1 MKRDYYE
8 ILGIAK
14 SASADEMKKSYRKV
28 AMQYH
33 PDRNPGDKSA
43 EEKFKQAAE
52 AYEILSDADKQYQKS
67 EYLNASKLYEEVL
80 KTSPSDL
87 TAQYNL
93 GVARFR
99 LNEIEEAT
107 EAFKKAL
114 GLSKDKSMSAK
125 IFYNLG
131 VAFLKSANYPEAIT
145 AFRNAMK
152 LNSEDRDCRENLQF
166 AIKQNKKQLNQ
177 KQQNSGM
184 SPKELKEQQKS
195 EQKLSKQ
202 AAEKILQSAQQE
214 ESRIRDSL
222 RSKKSSRQNSA
233 TKNW

>member
-1 MKRDYYE
+1 MKMLPPICLIFFISTSSAQNVNK
-8 ILGIAK
+8 IL
-14 SASADEMKKSYRKV
+14 
-28 AMQYH
+28 
-33 PDRNPGDKSA
+33 N
-43 EEKFKQAAE
+43 
-52 AYEILSDADKQYQKS
+52 DADKQYQKS
-67 EYLNASKLYEEVL
+67 EYLNASKLYEEAL
-80 KTSPSDL
+80 KKSSMDL

-99 LNEIEEAT
+99 LNETEGAT

-114 GLSKDKSMSAK
+114 SLSKDKSMSAK
-125 IFYNLG
+125 IFYNSG

-166 AIKQNKKQLNQ
+166 AINQYKKQLNQ
-177 KQQNSGM
+177 KQQNSGV

-214 ESRIRDSL
+214 ESRVRDSL
-222 RSKKSSRQNSA
+222 RSKKSSRQNRA
-233 TKNW
+233 TKDW

>member
-1 MKRDYYE
+1 MKMLPTICLIFFISTSSAQNVNK
-8 ILGIAK
+8 IL
-14 SASADEMKKSYRKV
+14 
-28 AMQYH
+28 
-33 PDRNPGDKSA
+33 N
-43 EEKFKQAAE
+43 
-52 AYEILSDADKQYQKS
+52 DADKQYQKS
-67 EYLNASKLYEEVL
+67 EYLNASKLYEEL
-80 KTSPSDL
+80 KKSSMDL

-99 LNEIEEAT
+99 LNETEGAT

-114 GLSKDKSMSAK
+114 SLSKDKSMSAK
-125 IFYNLG
+125 IFYNSG

-166 AIKQNKKQLNQ
+166 AINQYKKQLNQ

-184 SPKELKEQQKS
+184 SPKESKEQQKS

-214 ESRIRDSL
+214 ESRVRDSL
-222 RSKKSSRQNSA
+222 RSKKSGRQNSA

>member
-1 MKRDYYE
+1 MKMLPT
-8 ILGIAK
+8 ICLIFFISTS
-14 SASADEMKKSYRKV
+14 SAQNVNK
-28 AMQYH
+28 
-33 PDRNPGDKSA
+33 
-43 EEKFKQAAE
+43 
-52 AYEILSDADKQYQKS
+52 ILSDADKQYQKS
-67 EYLNASKLYEEVL
+67 EYLNASKLYEEAL
-80 KTSPSDL
+80 KKSSMDL

-99 LNEIEEAT
+99 LNETEGAT

-114 GLSKDKSMSAK
+114 SLSRDKSMSAK
-125 IFYNLG
+125 IFYNSG

-166 AIKQNKKQLNQ
+166 AINQYKKQLNQ

-184 SPKELKEQQKS
+184 SPKELKEQQKI

>member
-1 MKRDYYE
+1 MKTLPA
-8 ILGIAK
+8 ICLIFFISTS
-14 SASADEMKKSYRKV
+14 SAQDVNK
-28 AMQYH
+28 
-33 PDRNPGDKSA
+33 
-43 EEKFKQAAE
+43 
-52 AYEILSDADKQYQKS
+52 ILSDADKQYQKS

-80 KTSPSDL
+80 KTSPADL

-114 GLSKDKSMSAK
+114 GLSKDRSMSAK

-131 VAFLKSANYPEAIT
+131 VAFLKSENYPEAIT

-166 AIKQNKKQLNQ
+166 AINQYKKQLSQ

>member
-1 MKRDYYE
+1 MKLLPTICLIFFISTSSAQNVNK
-8 ILGIAK
+8 IL
-14 SASADEMKKSYRKV
+14 
-28 AMQYH
+28 
-33 PDRNPGDKSA
+33 N
-43 EEKFKQAAE
+43 
-52 AYEILSDADKQYQKS
+52 DADKQYQKS
-67 EYLNASKLYEEVL
+67 EYLNASKLYEEAL
-80 KTSPSDL
+80 KKSSMDL

-99 LNEIEEAT
+99 LNETEGAT

-114 GLSKDKSMSAK
+114 SLSKDKSMSAK
-125 IFYNLG
+125 IFYNSG

-166 AIKQNKKQLNQ
+166 AINQYKKQLNQ

-184 SPKELKEQQKS
+184 SPKELKEQQKI

>member
-1 MKRDYYE
+1 MKMLPT
-8 ILGIAK
+8 ICLIFFISTS
-14 SASADEMKKSYRKV
+14 SAQNVNK
-28 AMQYH
+28 
-33 PDRNPGDKSA
+33 
-43 EEKFKQAAE
+43 
-52 AYEILSDADKQYQKS
+52 ILSDADKQYQKS
-67 EYLNASKLYEEVL
+67 EYLNASKLYEEAL
-80 KTSPSDL
+80 KKSSMDL

-99 LNEIEEAT
+99 LNETEGAT

-114 GLSKDKSMSAK
+114 SLSKDKSMSAK
-125 IFYNLG
+125 IFYNSG

-145 AFRNAMK
+145 AFRNALK

-166 AIKQNKKQLNQ
+166 AINQYKKQLNQ

-184 SPKELKEQQKS
+184 SPKESKEQQKI

-222 RSKKSSRQNSA
+222 RSKKSNRQNRA

>member
-1 MKRDYYE
+1 MKMLPT
-8 ILGIAK
+8 ICLIFFISTS
-14 SASADEMKKSYRKV
+14 SAQDVNK
-28 AMQYH
+28 
-33 PDRNPGDKSA
+33 
-43 EEKFKQAAE
+43 
-52 AYEILSDADKQYQKS
+52 ILSDADKQYQRS
-67 EYLNASKLYEEVL
+67 EYLNASKLYEEAL
-80 KTSPSDL
+80 KTSPADL

-99 LNEIEEAT
+99 LNEIEGAT

-166 AIKQNKKQLNQ
+166 AINQNKKQLNQ

-184 SPKELKEQQKS
+184 SQKELKEQQKS

-214 ESRIRDSL
+214 ESRVRDSL
-222 RSKKSSRQNSA
+222 RSKKSNRQNRA
-233 TKNW
+233 TKDW

>member
-1 MKRDYYE
+1 MKMLPA
-8 ILGIAK
+8 ICLIFFISTS
-14 SASADEMKKSYRKV
+14 SAQDVNK
-28 AMQYH
+28 
-33 PDRNPGDKSA
+33 
-43 EEKFKQAAE
+43 
-52 AYEILSDADKQYQKS
+52 ILSDADKQYQKS

-80 KTSPSDL
+80 KTSPADL

-99 LNEIEEAT
+99 LNEIEGAT

-145 AFRNAMK
+145 AFRNALK

-166 AIKQNKKQLNQ
+166 AINQNKKQLNQ

-184 SPKELKEQQKS
+184 SQKELKEQQKS

-214 ESRIRDSL
+214 ESRVRDSL

>member
-1 MKRDYYE
+1 MKMLPT
-8 ILGIAK
+8 ICLIFFISTS
-14 SASADEMKKSYRKV
+14 SAQDVNK
-28 AMQYH
+28 
-33 PDRNPGDKSA
+33 
-43 EEKFKQAAE
+43 
-52 AYEILSDADKQYQKS
+52 ILSDADKQYQKS

-80 KTSPSDL
+80 KTSPADL

-145 AFRNAMK
+145 AFRNALK

-166 AIKQNKKQLNQ
+166 AINQNKKQLNQ

-184 SPKELKEQQKS
+184 SQKELKEQQKS

-214 ESRIRDSL
+214 ESRVRDSL
-222 RSKKSSRQNSA
+222 RSKKSNRQNRA
-233 TKNW
+233 TKDW

>member
-1 MKRDYYE
+1 MKMLPT
-8 ILGIAK
+8 ICLIFFISTS
-14 SASADEMKKSYRKV
+14 SAQNVNK
-28 AMQYH
+28 
-33 PDRNPGDKSA
+33 
-43 EEKFKQAAE
+43 
-52 AYEILSDADKQYQKS
+52 ILSDADKQYQKS
-67 EYLNASKLYEEVL
+67 EYLNASKLYEEAL
-80 KTSPSDL
+80 KKSSMDL

-99 LNEIEEAT
+99 LNETEGAT

-125 IFYNLG
+125 IFYNSG

-145 AFRNAMK
+145 AFRNALK
-152 LNSEDRDCRENLQF
+152 LNSADRDCRENLQF
-166 AIKQNKKQLNQ
+166 AINQNKKQLNQ

-184 SPKELKEQQKS
+184 SQKELKEQQKS

>member
-1 MKRDYYE
+1 MKMLPA
-8 ILGIAK
+8 ICLIFFISTS
-14 SASADEMKKSYRKV
+14 SAQDVNK
-28 AMQYH
+28 
-33 PDRNPGDKSA
+33 
-43 EEKFKQAAE
+43 
-52 AYEILSDADKQYQKS
+52 ILSDADKQFQKS
-67 EYLNASKLYEEVL
+67 EYLNASKLYEEAL
-80 KTSPSDL
+80 KKSPTDL

-93 GVARFR
+93 GIAKFR
-99 LNEIEEAT
+99 LNEIEGAT

-145 AFRNAMK
+145 AFRNALK

-166 AIKQNKKQLNQ
+166 AINQNKKQPNQ

-184 SPKELKEQQKS
+184 SQKELKEQQKS

-214 ESRIRDSL
+214 ESRVRDSL
-222 RSKKSSRQNSA
+222 RSKKSNRQNRA

>member
-1 MKRDYYE
+1 MLPTICLIFFISTSSAQNVNK
-8 ILGIAK
+8 IL
-14 SASADEMKKSYRKV
+14 
-28 AMQYH
+28 
-33 PDRNPGDKSA
+33 N
-43 EEKFKQAAE
+43 
-52 AYEILSDADKQYQKS
+52 DADKQYQKS
-67 EYLNASKLYEEVL
+67 EYLNASKLYEEAL
-80 KTSPSDL
+80 KKSSMDL

-99 LNEIEEAT
+99 LNETEGAT

-114 GLSKDKSMSAK
+114 SLSKDKSMSAK
-125 IFYNLG
+125 IFYNSG

-166 AIKQNKKQLNQ
+166 AINQYKKQLNQ

-184 SPKELKEQQKS
+184 SPKESKEQQKS

-214 ESRIRDSL
+214 ESRVRDSL
-222 RSKKSSRQNSA
+222 RSKKSGRQNSA

>member
-1 MKRDYYE
+1 MKMLPA
-8 ILGIAK
+8 ICFLFFISTS
-14 SASADEMKKSYRKV
+14 SAQDVNK
-28 AMQYH
+28 
-33 PDRNPGDKSA
+33 
-43 EEKFKQAAE
+43 
-52 AYEILSDADKQYQKS
+52 ILSDADKQYQKS

-80 KTSPSDL
+80 KTSPADL

-145 AFRNAMK
+145 AFRNALK

-166 AIKQNKKQLNQ
+166 AINQNKKQLNQ

-184 SPKELKEQQKS
+184 SQKELKEQQKS

-214 ESRIRDSL
+214 ESRVRDSL

>member
-1 MKRDYYE
+1 MKMLPA
-8 ILGIAK
+8 ICLIFFISTS
-14 SASADEMKKSYRKV
+14 SAQDVNK
-28 AMQYH
+28 
-33 PDRNPGDKSA
+33 
-43 EEKFKQAAE
+43 
-52 AYEILSDADKQYQKS
+52 ILSDADKQYQKS

-80 KTSPSDL
+80 KTSPADL

-99 LNEIEEAT
+99 LNEIEGAT

-145 AFRNAMK
+145 AFRNALK

-166 AIKQNKKQLNQ
+166 AINQNKKQLNQ

-184 SPKELKEQQKS
+184 SQKELKEQQKS

-214 ESRIRDSL
+214 ESRVRDSL
-222 RSKKSSRQNSA
+222 RSKKSNRQNRA

>member
-1 MKRDYYE
+1 MKMLPT
-8 ILGIAK
+8 ICLIFFISTS
-14 SASADEMKKSYRKV
+14 SAQDVNK
-28 AMQYH
+28 
-33 PDRNPGDKSA
+33 
-43 EEKFKQAAE
+43 
-52 AYEILSDADKQYQKS
+52 ILSDADKQYQKS
-67 EYLNASKLYEEVL
+67 EYLNASKLYEEAL
-80 KTSPSDL
+80 KTSPTDL

-99 LNEIEEAT
+99 LNEIEGAT

-145 AFRNAMK
+145 AFRNALK

-166 AIKQNKKQLNQ
+166 AINQNKKQPNQ

-184 SPKELKEQQKS
+184 SQKEFKEQQKS

-214 ESRIRDSL
+214 ESRVRDSL
-222 RSKKSSRQNSA
+222 RSKKSNRQNRA

>member
-1 MKRDYYE
+1 MKMLPTICLIFFISTSSAQNVNK
-8 ILGIAK
+8 IL
-14 SASADEMKKSYRKV
+14 
-28 AMQYH
+28 
-33 PDRNPGDKSA
+33 N
-43 EEKFKQAAE
+43 
-52 AYEILSDADKQYQKS
+52 DADKQYQKS
-67 EYLNASKLYEEVL
+67 EYLNASKLYEEAL
-80 KTSPSDL
+80 KKSSMDL

-99 LNEIEEAT
+99 LNETEGAT

-114 GLSKDKSMSAK
+114 SLSKDKSMSAK
-125 IFYNLG
+125 IFYNSG

-166 AIKQNKKQLNQ
+166 AINQYKKQLNQ

-184 SPKELKEQQKS
+184 SPKESKEQQKS

-222 RSKKSSRQNSA
+222 RSKKSNRQNRA
-233 TKNW
+233 TKDW

>member
-1 MKRDYYE
+1 MKMLPA
-8 ILGIAK
+8 ICLIFFISTS
-14 SASADEMKKSYRKV
+14 SAQDVNK
-28 AMQYH
+28 
-33 PDRNPGDKSA
+33 
-43 EEKFKQAAE
+43 
-52 AYEILSDADKQYQKS
+52 ILSDADKQYQKS
-67 EYLNASKLYEEVL
+67 EYLNASKLYEEAL
-80 KTSPSDL
+80 KTSPTDL

-99 LNEIEEAT
+99 LNEIEGAT

-145 AFRNAMK
+145 AFRNALK

-166 AIKQNKKQLNQ
+166 AINQNKKQLNQ
-177 KQQNSGM
+177 KQQNTGM
-184 SPKELKEQQKS
+184 SQKELKEQQKS

-214 ESRIRDSL
+214 ESRVRDSL
-222 RSKKSSRQNSA
+222 RSKKSNRQNRA

>member
-1 MKRDYYE
+1 MLPTICLIFFISTSSAQNVNK
-8 ILGIAK
+8 IL
-14 SASADEMKKSYRKV
+14 
-28 AMQYH
+28 
-33 PDRNPGDKSA
+33 N
-43 EEKFKQAAE
+43 
-52 AYEILSDADKQYQKS
+52 DADKQYQKS
-67 EYLNASKLYEEVL
+67 EYLNASKLYEEAL
-80 KTSPSDL
+80 KKSSMDL

-99 LNEIEEAT
+99 LNETEGAT

-166 AIKQNKKQLNQ
+166 AINQYKKQLNQ

-214 ESRIRDSL
+214 ESRVRDSL
-222 RSKKSSRQNSA
+222 RSKKSNRQNRA

>member
-1 MKRDYYE
+1 MKTLPA
-8 ILGIAK
+8 ICLIFFISTS
-14 SASADEMKKSYRKV
+14 SAQDVNK
-28 AMQYH
+28 
-33 PDRNPGDKSA
+33 
-43 EEKFKQAAE
+43 
-52 AYEILSDADKQYQKS
+52 ILSDADKQYQKS
-67 EYLNASKLYEEVL
+67 EYSNASKLYEEAL
-80 KTSPSDL
+80 KKSSMDL

-99 LNEIEEAT
+99 LNETEGAT

-114 GLSKDKSMSAK
+114 SLSKDKSMSAK

-145 AFRNAMK
+145 AFRNALK
-152 LNSEDRDCRENLQF
+152 LNSADRDCRENLQF
-166 AIKQNKKQLNQ
+166 AINQNKKQLNQ

-184 SPKELKEQQKS
+184 SQKELKEQQKS

-214 ESRIRDSL
+214 ESRVRDSL
-222 RSKKSSRQNSA
+222 RSKKSNRQNRA

>member
-1 MKRDYYE
+1 MKMLPT
-8 ILGIAK
+8 ICLIFFISTS
-14 SASADEMKKSYRKV
+14 SAQNVNK
-28 AMQYH
+28 
-33 PDRNPGDKSA
+33 
-43 EEKFKQAAE
+43 
-52 AYEILSDADKQYQKS
+52 ILSDADKQYQKS
-67 EYLNASKLYEEVL
+67 EYLNASKLYEEAL
-80 KTSPSDL
+80 KTSPADL

-99 LNEIEEAT
+99 LNEIEGAT

-114 GLSKDKSMSAK
+114 GLSKDRSMSAK

-131 VAFLKSANYPEAIT
+131 VAYLKSANYPEAIT
-145 AFRNAMK
+145 AFRNALK

-166 AIKQNKKQLNQ
+166 AINQYKKQLNQ

-184 SPKELKEQQKS
+184 SPKELKQQQKS

-202 AAEKILQSAQQE
+202 AAEKILQSAQQQ
-214 ESRIRDSL
+214 ESRVRDSL
-222 RSKKSSRQNSA
+222 RSKKSNRQNRA

>member
-1 MKRDYYE
+1 MKMLPA
-8 ILGIAK
+8 ICLIFFISTS
-14 SASADEMKKSYRKV
+14 SAQDVNK
-28 AMQYH
+28 
-33 PDRNPGDKSA
+33 
-43 EEKFKQAAE
+43 
-52 AYEILSDADKQYQKS
+52 ILSDADKQYQKS
-67 EYLNASKLYEEVL
+67 EYLNASKLYEEAL
-80 KTSPSDL
+80 KKSSMDL

-99 LNEIEEAT
+99 LNEIEGAT

-145 AFRNAMK
+145 AFRNALK

-166 AIKQNKKQLNQ
+166 AINQNKKQLNQ

-184 SPKELKEQQKS
+184 SQKELKEQQKS

-214 ESRIRDSL
+214 ESRVRDSL
-222 RSKKSSRQNSA
+222 RSKKSNRQNRA

>member
-1 MKRDYYE
+1 MLPA
-8 ILGIAK
+8 ICLIFFISTS
-14 SASADEMKKSYRKV
+14 SAQDVNK
-28 AMQYH
+28 
-33 PDRNPGDKSA
+33 
-43 EEKFKQAAE
+43 
-52 AYEILSDADKQYQKS
+52 ILSDADKQFQKS
-67 EYLNASKLYEEVL
+67 EYLNASKLYEEAL
-80 KTSPSDL
+80 KTSPTDL

-93 GVARFR
+93 GIAKFR
-99 LNEIEEAT
+99 LNEIEGAT

-166 AIKQNKKQLNQ
+166 ALNQNKKQLNQ
-177 KQQNSGM
+177 KQQNSGI
-184 SPKELKEQQKS
+184 SQKELKEQQKS

-214 ESRIRDSL
+214 ESRV
-222 RSKKSSRQNSA
+222 
-233 TKNW
+233 

>member
-1 MKRDYYE
+1 MKMLPA
-8 ILGIAK
+8 ICLIFFISTS
-14 SASADEMKKSYRKV
+14 SAQDVNK
-28 AMQYH
+28 
-33 PDRNPGDKSA
+33 
-43 EEKFKQAAE
+43 
-52 AYEILSDADKQYQKS
+52 ILSDADKQYQKS
-67 EYLNASKLYEEVL
+67 EYLNASKLYEEAL
-80 KTSPSDL
+80 KISPTDL

-99 LNEIEEAT
+99 LNEIEGAT

-145 AFRNAMK
+145 AFRNALK

-166 AIKQNKKQLNQ
+166 AINQYKKQLNQ

-184 SPKELKEQQKS
+184 SPKESKQQQK

-202 AAEKILQSAQQE
+202 TAEKTLQSAQQE

-222 RSKKSSRQNSA
+222 QSKKSGRQKSA

>member
-1 MKRDYYE
+1 MKMLPT
-8 ILGIAK
+8 ICLIFFISTS
-14 SASADEMKKSYRKV
+14 SAQDVNK
-28 AMQYH
+28 
-33 PDRNPGDKSA
+33 
-43 EEKFKQAAE
+43 
-52 AYEILSDADKQYQKS
+52 ILSDADKQYQKS

-80 KTSPSDL
+80 KTSPADL

-145 AFRNAMK
+145 AFRNALK
-152 LNSEDRDCRENLQF
+152 LNSADRDCRENLQF
-166 AIKQNKKQLNQ
+166 AINQNKKQLNQ

-214 ESRIRDSL
+214 ESRVRDSL
-222 RSKKSSRQNSA
+222 RSKKSNRQNRA

>member
-1 MKRDYYE
+1 MKMLPA
-8 ILGIAK
+8 ICLIFFISTS
-14 SASADEMKKSYRKV
+14 SAQDVNK
-28 AMQYH
+28 
-33 PDRNPGDKSA
+33 
-43 EEKFKQAAE
+43 
-52 AYEILSDADKQYQKS
+52 ILSDADKQYQKS

-99 LNEIEEAT
+99 LNEIEGAT

-145 AFRNAMK
+145 AFRNALK

-166 AIKQNKKQLNQ
+166 AINQNKKQLNQ

-184 SPKELKEQQKS
+184 SQKELKEQQKS

-214 ESRIRDSL
+214 ESRVRDSL
-222 RSKKSSRQNSA
+222 RSKKSNRQNRA
-233 TKNW
+233 TKDW

>member
-1 MKRDYYE
+1 MKMLPA
-8 ILGIAK
+8 ICLIFFISTS
-14 SASADEMKKSYRKV
+14 SAQDANK
-28 AMQYH
+28 
-33 PDRNPGDKSA
+33 
-43 EEKFKQAAE
+43 
-52 AYEILSDADKQYQKS
+52 ILSDADKQYQKS
-67 EYLNASKLYEEVL
+67 EYLNASKLYEEAL
-80 KTSPSDL
+80 KTSPMDL

-93 GVARFR
+93 GIAKFR
-99 LNEIEEAT
+99 LNEIEGAT

-145 AFRNAMK
+145 AFRNALK

-166 AIKQNKKQLNQ
+166 AINQYKKQLNQ

-184 SPKELKEQQKS
+184 SPKELKEQQKI

>member
-1 MKRDYYE
+1 MKMLPTICLIFFISTSSAQNVNK
-8 ILGIAK
+8 IL
-14 SASADEMKKSYRKV
+14 
-28 AMQYH
+28 
-33 PDRNPGDKSA
+33 N
-43 EEKFKQAAE
+43 
-52 AYEILSDADKQYQKS
+52 DADKQYQKS
-67 EYLNASKLYEEVL
+67 EYLNANKLYEEAL
-80 KTSPSDL
+80 KKSSIDV

-93 GVARFR
+93 GVTRFR
-99 LNEIEEAT
+99 LNEIEGAT

-125 IFYNLG
+125 IFYNSG

-166 AIKQNKKQLNQ
+166 AINQYKKQLNQ

-184 SPKELKEQQKS
+184 SPKELKQQQKS
-195 EQKLSKQ
+195 EPKISKQ
-202 AAEKILQSAQQE
+202 AAEKTLQSAQEE

-222 RSKKSSRQNSA
+222 RKKSGRQNSA

>member
-1 MKRDYYE
+1 MKMLPPICLIFFISTSSAQNVNK
-8 ILGIAK
+8 IL
-14 SASADEMKKSYRKV
+14 
-28 AMQYH
+28 
-33 PDRNPGDKSA
+33 N
-43 EEKFKQAAE
+43 
-52 AYEILSDADKQYQKS
+52 DADKQYQKS
-67 EYLNASKLYEEVL
+67 EYLNASKLYEEAL
-80 KTSPSDL
+80 KKSSMDL

-99 LNEIEEAT
+99 LNETEGAT

-114 GLSKDKSMSAK
+114 SLSKDKSMSAK
-125 IFYNLG
+125 IFYNSG

-166 AIKQNKKQLNQ
+166 AINQYKKQLNQ

>member
-1 MKRDYYE
+1 MKMLPTICLIFFISTSSAQNVNK
-8 ILGIAK
+8 IL
-14 SASADEMKKSYRKV
+14 
-28 AMQYH
+28 
-33 PDRNPGDKSA
+33 N
-43 EEKFKQAAE
+43 
-52 AYEILSDADKQYQKS
+52 DADKQYQKS
-67 EYLNASKLYEEVL
+67 EYLNASKLYEEAL
-80 KTSPSDL
+80 KKSSMDL

-99 LNEIEEAT
+99 LNETEGAT

-125 IFYNLG
+125 IFYNSG

-145 AFRNAMK
+145 AFRNALK
-152 LNSEDRDCRENLQF
+152 LNSADRDCRENLQF
-166 AIKQNKKQLNQ
+166 AINQNKKQLNQ

-184 SPKELKEQQKS
+184 SQKELKEQQKS

-222 RSKKSSRQNSA
+222 RSKKSSRQNRA

>member
-1 MKRDYYE
+1 MKMLPT
-8 ILGIAK
+8 ICLIFFISTS
-14 SASADEMKKSYRKV
+14 SAQNVNK
-28 AMQYH
+28 
-33 PDRNPGDKSA
+33 
-43 EEKFKQAAE
+43 
-52 AYEILSDADKQYQKS
+52 ILSDADKQYQKS
-67 EYLNASKLYEEVL
+67 EYLNASKLYEEAL
-80 KTSPSDL
+80 KTSPTDL

-93 GVARFR
+93 AVARFR
-99 LNEIEEAT
+99 LNEIEGAT

-131 VAFLKSANYPEAIT
+131 VAFLKSAINQ
-145 AFRNAMK
+145 K
-152 LNSEDRDCRENLQF
+152 
-166 AIKQNKKQLNQ
+166 KKQLNQ

-184 SPKELKEQQKS
+184 SQKELKEQQKL

-214 ESRIRDSL
+214 ESRVRDSL
-222 RSKKSSRQNSA
+222 RSKKSNRQNRA

>member
-1 MKRDYYE
+1 MKTLPA
-8 ILGIAK
+8 ICLIFFISTS
-14 SASADEMKKSYRKV
+14 SAQDVNK
-28 AMQYH
+28 
-33 PDRNPGDKSA
+33 
-43 EEKFKQAAE
+43 
-52 AYEILSDADKQYQKS
+52 ILSDADKQYQKS
-67 EYLNASKLYEEVL
+67 EYLNASKLYEEAL
-80 KTSPSDL
+80 KKSSMDL

-99 LNEIEEAT
+99 LNETEGAT

-114 GLSKDKSMSAK
+114 SLSKDKSMSAK
-125 IFYNLG
+125 IFYNSG

-166 AIKQNKKQLNQ
+166 AINQYKKQLNQ

-184 SPKELKEQQKS
+184 SPKESKEQQKS

>member
-1 MKRDYYE
+1 MKMLPTICLIFFISTSSAQNVNK
-8 ILGIAK
+8 IL
-14 SASADEMKKSYRKV
+14 
-28 AMQYH
+28 
-33 PDRNPGDKSA
+33 N
-43 EEKFKQAAE
+43 
-52 AYEILSDADKQYQKS
+52 DADKQYQKS
-67 EYLNASKLYEEVL
+67 EYLNASKLYEEAL
-80 KTSPSDL
+80 KKSSMDL

-99 LNEIEEAT
+99 LNETEGAT

-114 GLSKDKSMSAK
+114 SLSKDKSMSAK
-125 IFYNLG
+125 IFYNSG

-166 AIKQNKKQLNQ
+166 AINQNKKQLNQ

-184 SPKELKEQQKS
+184 SPKESKEQQKS

>member
-1 MKRDYYE
+1 MKMLPT
-8 ILGIAK
+8 ICLIFFISTS
-14 SASADEMKKSYRKV
+14 SAQNVNK
-28 AMQYH
+28 
-33 PDRNPGDKSA
+33 
-43 EEKFKQAAE
+43 
-52 AYEILSDADKQYQKS
+52 ILSDADKQYQKS
-67 EYLNASKLYEEVL
+67 EYLNASKLYEEAL
-80 KTSPSDL
+80 KKSSMDL

-99 LNEIEEAT
+99 LNETEGAT

-114 GLSKDKSMSAK
+114 SLSKDKSMSAK
-125 IFYNLG
+125 IFYNSG

-166 AIKQNKKQLNQ
+166 AINQYKKQLNQ

>member
-1 MKRDYYE
+1 MKMLPTICLIFFISTSSAQNVNK
-8 ILGIAK
+8 IL
-14 SASADEMKKSYRKV
+14 
-28 AMQYH
+28 
-33 PDRNPGDKSA
+33 N
-43 EEKFKQAAE
+43 
-52 AYEILSDADKQYQKS
+52 DADKQYQKS
-67 EYLNASKLYEEVL
+67 EYLNASKLYEEAL
-80 KTSPSDL
+80 KKSSMDL

-99 LNEIEEAT
+99 LNETEGAT

-125 IFYNLG
+125 IFYNSG

-145 AFRNAMK
+145 AFRNALK

-166 AIKQNKKQLNQ
+166 AINQNKKQLNQ

-184 SPKELKEQQKS
+184 SQKELKEQQKS

>member
-1 MKRDYYE
+1 MKMLPTICLIFFISTSSAQNVNK
-8 ILGIAK
+8 IL
-14 SASADEMKKSYRKV
+14 
-28 AMQYH
+28 
-33 PDRNPGDKSA
+33 N
-43 EEKFKQAAE
+43 
-52 AYEILSDADKQYQKS
+52 DADKQYQKS
-67 EYLNASKLYEEVL
+67 EYLNASKLYEEAL
-80 KTSPSDL
+80 KKSSMDL

-99 LNEIEEAT
+99 LNETEGAT

-114 GLSKDKSMSAK
+114 SLSKDKSMSAK
-125 IFYNLG
+125 IFYNSG

-152 LNSEDRDCRENLQF
+152 LNSADRDCRENLQF
-166 AIKQNKKQLNQ
+166 AINQYKKQLNQ

-184 SPKELKEQQKS
+184 SPKESKEQQKS

-214 ESRIRDSL
+214 ESRVRDSL
-222 RSKKSSRQNSA
+222 RSKKSGRQNSA